1 MNITF
6 WGVRGSAPC
15 FSRDR
20 VHFGTNTSCL
30 EIREHGVERLIFD
43 GGTGLVALGD
53 HLDRT
58 DYDEGDVLHLFFS
71 HFHWDHIQGL
81 PFFKPVYRKGTK
93 IVIYGRPSVETVLT
107 SQLVPP
113 FCPIPM
119 EAVGAELQFVTMKA
133 PVTLGPFVVTPF
145 PLNHP
150 QGSNGYVVETEN
162 RKAVYATDTE
172 PDGGPMDRA
181 LREYARA
188 ADVLIMDSNNGV
200 EEAERRRGWG
210 HSTWRDCIS
219 VAREA
224 GARTLVLNHHDA
236 FQNDDAVRE
245 KEAMARREFPDV
257 FCAYEGLTLAV

>member
-93 IVIYGRPSVETVLT
+93 IIIYGRQGVETVLT

-113 FCPIPM
+113 FCPIPL
-119 EAVGAELQFVTMKA
+119 EAVAAELEFVA
-133 PVTLGPFVVTPF
+133 LGGPVTLGHFIVTPF
-145 PLNHP
+145 ELNHP
-150 QGSNGYVVETEN
+150 QGSLGYGVEAAG
-162 RKAVYATDTE
+162 RKVVYATDTE
-172 PDGGPMDRA
+172 PDGGPMDRL
-181 LREYARA
+181 LRESARGA
-188 ADVLIMDSNNGV
+188 NLLIMDSNNAV
-200 EEAERRRGWG
+200 EEEERRRGWG
-210 HSTWRDCIS
+210 HSTWRDCVA
-219 VAREA
+219 VARDA
-224 GARTLVLNHHDA
+224 GVRALVLNHHDA
-236 FQNDDAVRE
+236 FQDDDAVHL
-245 KEAMARREFPDV
+245 KESAAKAEFAGALCAR
-257 FCAYEGLTLAV
+257 EGLTLAV